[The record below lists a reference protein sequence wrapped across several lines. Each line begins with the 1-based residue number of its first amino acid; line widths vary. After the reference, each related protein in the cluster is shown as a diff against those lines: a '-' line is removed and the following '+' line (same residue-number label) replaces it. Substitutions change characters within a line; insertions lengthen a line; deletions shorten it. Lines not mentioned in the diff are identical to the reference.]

1 MSTIKHTPEQIRD
14 AADVIN
20 SLAFTPEYHRA
31 SHTTPSP
38 DPNLTPN
45 NREELMTITPN
56 AMPKKANAI
65 HLQILSGLLA
75 TKPASW
81 VKKTLVQIDGK
92 DEVVK
97 TTITREEPR
106 FALSQNVSGENI
118 DRVAKR
124 WSK

>member
-1 MSTIKHTPEQIRD
+1 
-14 AADVIN
+14 
-20 SLAFTPEYHRA
+20 
-31 SHTTPSP
+31 
-38 DPNLTPN
+38 
-45 NREELMTITPN
+45 MTITPN

-81 VKKTLVQIDGK
+81 VKKTLVQVDGK